1 MNQKIYPLVADILE
15 NSEIKNKYNNK
26 KHVFS
31 KWIKHT
37 QRTIILSYYLAK
49 LIRANTYTTI
59 RAAALHDIADNPKFN
74 HSNKCA
80 IAASKI
86 ENNSKVIE
94 AVETHMFPLSKF
106 PASKEAWVLAIAD
119 KVINFVDLFDF

>member
-26 KHVFS
+26 KHIFS

-37 QRTIILSYYLAK
+37 ERTIAVSYYLAK
-49 LIRANTYTTI
+49 LTGANTYTTI
-59 RAAALHDIADNPKFN
+59 RAAALHDIADEPQFN
-74 HSNKCA
+74 HSKKCA
-80 IAASKI
+80 IEASKL
-86 ENNSKVIE
+86 ENNSKVIK
-94 AVETHMFPLSKF
+94 AVETHMFPLSKL
-106 PASKEAWVLAIAD
+106 PESKEAWVLAIAD